1 MEWDTTTN
9 NRWTLFNIGL
19 FGFKENA
26 GHRGQ
31 SYIGGWNNTT
41 AKDSDKILIKKQDEL
56 DFHWTTDVNIPSAQ
70 SASGWS
76 GTSMFFLHKWGADKE
91 DHIQN
96 IDNPVNIP
104 QNKGNVYSYPS
115 DIIGECIRI

>member
-1 MEWDTTTN
+1 MEWDTTN

-26 GHRGQ
+26 HHRGR

-41 AKDSDKILIKKQDEL
+41 AKDSDQILIKKQDEL

-96 IDNPVNIP
+96 IDAPVNIP
-104 QNKGNVYSYPS
+104 QNTSNIYSYPCGE
-115 DIIGECIRI
+115 IGTLIRI